1 MENSSEFFLR
11 ITSSENKAKI
21 KKWINEKYIQI
32 DDITLEDLT
41 NSISCLK
48 QLVNEEIKFCS
59 GVIKPE
65 VSKNLSSAL
74 ITAKENKI
82 DKLVDI
88 FNNNNTHNKTQF
100 SQENKI
106 TFEKITTIKRASL
119 EIESFDYET
128 PIDIKLVF
136 NTNDGEV
143 LMYDVIPY
151 DYNGLYKELLVFEE
165 FNTTRFKVA
174 NKDNLYFYTC
184 EYGEDYFVMGKEIKF
199 QRRKDYDFD
208 FDGKLV
214 FMGNRLE
221 KQNVVVM

>member
-1 MENSSEFFLR
+1 
-11 ITSSENKAKI
+11 
-21 KKWINEKYIQI
+21 
-32 DDITLEDLT
+32 
-41 NSISCLK
+41 
-48 QLVNEEIKFCS
+48 
-59 GVIKPE
+59 
-65 VSKNLSSAL
+65 
-74 ITAKENKI
+74 
-82 DKLVDI
+82 
-88 FNNNNTHNKTQF
+88 NNTHNKTQF

-184 EYGEDYFVMGKEIKF
+184 EYGEDYFVMGKEIKL

-208 FDGKLV
+208 FDGRLV
-214 FMGNRLE
+214 FVGNRLE
-221 KQNVVVM
+221 KQNVVVMYQPNENAYEIPLDKKLISVDLVIENDFTNFAKNKTKRLVVM